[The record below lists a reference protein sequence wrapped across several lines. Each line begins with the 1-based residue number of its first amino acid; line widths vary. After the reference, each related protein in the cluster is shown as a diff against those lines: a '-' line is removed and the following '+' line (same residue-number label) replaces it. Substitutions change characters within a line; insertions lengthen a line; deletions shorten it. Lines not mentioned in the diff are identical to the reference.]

1 MRTEDKIAKSLFRI
15 YEGLCKQIKESSES
29 EINAKLD
36 IIMDALGLKE
46 DEEKEVET
54 EKEEVIEELP
64 KEEEDK
70 EDEKKLVIEDKS
82 EEIEESVKVSETK
95 KYKINFMD
103 SRAYATDYDKISDE
117 FTEPNAITFDTLDE
131 VIKFLMDHHIIRYN
145 DIDRLMNADEDKEKG
160 LIYVTSWYEV
170 AKEY

>member
-36 IIMDALGLKE
+36 TIMDALGLKE

-54 EKEEVIEELP
+54 EKKEVVEELP
-64 KEEEDK
+64 
-70 EDEKKLVIEDKS
+70 EDEEKLVIEDKN
-82 EEIEESVKVSETK
+82 EEVEESVKVSETK

>member
-1 MRTEDKIAKSLFRI
+1 
-15 YEGLCKQIKESSES
+15 
-29 EINAKLD
+29 
-36 IIMDALGLKE
+36 MDALGLKE

-54 EKEEVIEELP
+54 EKKEVVEELP
-64 KEEEDK
+64 EED
-70 EDEKKLVIEDKS
+70 EEKLVIEDKS
-82 EEIEESVKVSETK
+82 EEVEESVKISETK